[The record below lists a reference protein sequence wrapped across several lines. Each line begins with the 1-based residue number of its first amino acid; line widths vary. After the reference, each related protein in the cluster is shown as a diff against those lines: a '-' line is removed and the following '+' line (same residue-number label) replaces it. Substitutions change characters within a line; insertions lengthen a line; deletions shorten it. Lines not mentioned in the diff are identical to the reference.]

1 MLAEE
6 LDKFENLVL
15 EMESRRS
22 EIPLKHPDLWMAIGK
37 DGVVANADTMNDLF
51 SLLDEKGIRREDVL
65 HDYMDTNLRT
75 LLL

>member
-6 LDKFENLVL
+6 LDKFETLVL
-15 EMESRRS
+15 EMESQRS
-22 EIPLKHPDLWMAIGK
+22 EIPLKHPDQWVAIGNDSVLAK
-37 DGVVANADTMNDLF
+37 ADTMDDLF

-65 HDYMDTNLRT
+65 HDYIDTNLRT